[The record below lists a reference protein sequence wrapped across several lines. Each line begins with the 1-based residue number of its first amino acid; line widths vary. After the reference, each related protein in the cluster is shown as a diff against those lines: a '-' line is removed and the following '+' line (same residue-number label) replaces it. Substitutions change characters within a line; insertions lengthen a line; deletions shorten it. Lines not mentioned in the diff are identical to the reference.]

1 MTFATLYRSLLA
13 SFQCPPNQIE
23 HPPQTSILPS
33 TVYHVFKI
41 CGVSVIF
48 SFPEKKCQSNKLI
61 QLEATFF
68 TILMN

>member
-1 MTFATLYRSLLA
+1 MTFVTLYRSLLA

-23 HPPQTSILPS
+23 PRPLKTSILPS

-48 SFPEKKCQSNKLI
+48 RKKEK
-61 QLEATFF
+61 
-68 TILMN
+68 MPG